1 MPIKNKVTLA
11 HIYIYIYIYI
21 FFFFFFFFYCPKLY
35 RTLYASIMEI
45 KPTDLKA
52 KFNQVFEKHREL
64 EESEEFQS
72 KKRKHQDL
80 K

>member
-1 MPIKNKVTLA
+1 
-11 HIYIYIYIYI
+11 
-21 FFFFFFFFYCPKLY
+21 
-35 RTLYASIMEI
+35 MEI

-52 KFNQVFEKHREL
+52 KFNQVFNKHREL
-64 EESEEFQS
+64 EENPEFLS